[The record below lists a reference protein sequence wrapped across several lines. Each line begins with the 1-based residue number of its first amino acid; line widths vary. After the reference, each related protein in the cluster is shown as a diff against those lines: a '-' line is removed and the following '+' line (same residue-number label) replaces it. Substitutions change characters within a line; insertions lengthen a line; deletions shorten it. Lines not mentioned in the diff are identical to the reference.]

1 MPRTSEGL
9 TVTDLFPEFKPGKVL
24 RFSRLFGPGKSL
36 PQQWRNAKRRR
47 KKKKKHDEE
56 SPVFHPPK
64 SPPLPRKEDCLSDDE
79 VLNSIWLFI
88 THKIYVSQLY
98 AGLFNLETKLKL
110 ALQHCPSVN

>member
-1 MPRTSEGL
+1 LFCYYFEAIKVEDNLPRTSEGL

-47 KKKKKHDEE
+47 KKKKKHDDE

-79 VLNSIWLFI
+79 VAKSISS
-88 THKIYVSQLY
+88 K
-98 AGLFNLETKLKL
+98 NECL
-110 ALQHCPSVN
+110 A

>member
-1 MPRTSEGL
+1 MVYNYIFSLFFSTAINVEDNVPRTSSGL

-47 KKKKKHDEE
+47 KKKKKHDED
-56 SPVFHPPK
+56 STSLNPPK

-79 VLNSIWLFI
+79 VNN
-88 THKIYVSQLY
+88 
-98 AGLFNLETKLKL
+98 ANLSLLL
-110 ALQHCPSVN
+110 ADYNC